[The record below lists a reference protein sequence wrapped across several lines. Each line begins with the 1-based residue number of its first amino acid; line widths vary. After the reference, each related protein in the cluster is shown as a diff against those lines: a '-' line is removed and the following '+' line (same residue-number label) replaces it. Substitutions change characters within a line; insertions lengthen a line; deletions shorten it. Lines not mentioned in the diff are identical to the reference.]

1 MLNANFYFHFK
12 LGTTFDSE
20 YLSELTEEELDSMAT
35 LSVGSKKLGGFLYW
49 DYKYLRPFFIRK
61 FTQRELKEGKKNITD
76 LTDKWFKD
84 IQGSP
89 LLLSESEDDLE
100 EAIPLK
106 D

>member
-1 MLNANFYFHFK
+1 MLNANFYFHF
-12 LGTTFDSE
+12 
-20 YLSELTEEELDSMAT
+20 
-35 LSVGSKKLGGFLYW
+35 GFLYW